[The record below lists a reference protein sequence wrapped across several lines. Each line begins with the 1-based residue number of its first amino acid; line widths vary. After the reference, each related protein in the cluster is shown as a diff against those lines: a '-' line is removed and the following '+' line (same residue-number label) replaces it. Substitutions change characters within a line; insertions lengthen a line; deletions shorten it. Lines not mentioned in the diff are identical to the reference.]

1 MSDLQPGSPGSPPPP
16 TEDQDEGN
24 MDMNAEEGEHPTGDN
39 ASNNEDK
46 SSNDNIMN
54 SLFNA
59 DDGLDD
65 NPAEDGQGR
74 KRKDR
79 EDDSAANAEEGEEP
93 PRKRLRKSTDSMQ
106 VDESM
111 GEAYEEGNEEVAPT
125 EGDDNPAEEAGGD
138 YEEGAGDN
146 YEQLKEEYER
156 EQTYL
161 TEEEKF
167 EKEFK
172 EKVMPKNKSRRRKAS
187 AKLSE
192 LSTEARLELDI
203 QVNDFV
209 ERMREAYKKDQEAH
223 QNKQPA
229 INKLKM
235 LPEVIQTLQ
244 KQNSREGYFEGGFLK
259 CLKQW
264 LQPLPDGTLPN
275 LKIREGILKNLI
287 KIDISDDQL
296 EKSGIGKIM
305 VILQK
310 HKGETHD
317 NKKICNQLIMN
328 WSRTIFDI
336 KDEKFHRPP
345 PEMSPRTPSRRN
357 SLGGSGGTPRISRTA
372 SMDALDSALSQGSPQ
387 TTTKTYFPEKARMD
401 YTQRPTSY
409 WKEPEKPSKGDK
421 NNKQQKLKDKLATLK
436 TPKGKEKT
444 RALQM
449 GVNKPN

>member
-287 KIDISDDQL
+287 KVTTSINQPTKSINRSDRQW
-296 EKSGIGKIM
+296 
-305 VILQK
+305 
-310 HKGETHD
+310 THT
-317 NKKICNQLIMN
+317 
-328 WSRTIFDI
+328 WS
-336 KDEKFHRPP
+336 
-345 PEMSPRTPSRRN
+345 M
-357 SLGGSGGTPRISRTA
+357 
-372 SMDALDSALSQGSPQ
+372 
-387 TTTKTYFPEKARMD
+387 
-401 YTQRPTSY
+401 
-409 WKEPEKPSKGDK
+409 
-421 NNKQQKLKDKLATLK
+421 
-436 TPKGKEKT
+436 
-444 RALQM
+444 
-449 GVNKPN
+449 